1 MRDAGLSAF
10 GIGRLSGSFGNNWPE
25 DPDKLTL
32 LEPIYREYAYSL
44 RQAGLLE
51 PHYIYT
57 YDEPQP
63 GSPRVAEVARMI
75 HEADPALKNLIT
87 LQTSP
92 NVEPLRGWFEH
103 VDIITLRNVSF
114 DPDSA
119 QQLKQMGKEVWL
131 YVSGPEPPY
140 PTLALDYPS
149 MAYRILPWMCWKY
162 GLKGL
167 LYWSVN
173 YWTTN
178 PYQDPMNTK
187 WQQNGN
193 GSLYYPGP
201 NGPVPSL
208 RLEVLRDGME
218 DYEYLA
224 RLAEVVAQAKAGG
237 SVPSE
242 LIQQAE
248 ALLAVDA
255 SLVESMRTYTKDP
268 AVLERNRTAVAE
280 LIEKLQ

>member
-1 MRDAGLSAF
+1 
-10 GIGRLSGSFGNNWPE
+10 
-25 DPDKLTL
+25 
-32 LEPIYREYAYSL
+32 
-44 RQAGLLE
+44 
-51 PHYIYT
+51 
-57 YDEPQP
+57 
-63 GSPRVAEVARMI
+63 
-75 HEADPALKNLIT
+75 
-87 LQTSP
+87 
-92 NVEPLRGWFEH
+92 
-103 VDIITLRNVSF
+103 
-114 DPDSA
+114 
-119 QQLKQMGKEVWL
+119 
-131 YVSGPEPPY
+131 
-140 PTLALDYPS
+140 
-149 MAYRILPWMCWKY
+149 MAYRVLPWMCWKY
-162 GLKGL
+162 GMKGL

-237 SVPSE
+237 SAPSE
-242 LIQQAE
+242 RIQQAE
-248 ALLAVDA
+248 GLLAVDA
-255 SLVESMRTYTKDP
+255 SLVESMRTYAKDP